1 MKKILALV
9 LALAMLLSVTAAMAG
24 GIKVGIINNPPSESG
39 YRAANVADFEK
50 VFCEAN
56 GYSVQTKYAGEND
69 DQLEAAK
76 QFINDGVDYLLISA
90 AETTGWEAVLK
101 DAKEQGIGVFLFD
114 RMIEV
119 DPEYYEAAVVSD
131 MASEGKNA
139 VQWLLDQNLP
149 EYKVVHIQGKIQS
162 DAQIGRTAALDE
174 QFANGKMTKVVQ
186 QAAGVWDPVE
196 AKKIMQQVI
205 DSGEDFN
212 VLYSENTGM
221 ALGAV
226 KAMDE
231 AGITHGKDGKVIV
244 MAFDCDIWAMEKV
257 LAGEWNFIQQC
268 SPFQAALIDEMI
280 KKLQAGEAIEG
291 LDENKKIVNPER
303 GFDTAT
309 ITEEEVKT
317 YSWDGT
323 APATEAEEAPA
334 A

>member
-9 LALAMLLSVTAAMAG
+9 LALVMVLCAASAFADA
-24 GIKVGIINNPPSESG
+24 IKVGIINNPPDESG

-50 VFCEAN
+50 IFNEEN
-56 GYSVQTKYAGEND
+56 GYSVQTKYDGAND
-69 DQLEAAK
+69 KQLDAAK

-90 AETTGWEAVLK
+90 AETTGWESVLK
-101 DAKEQGIGVFLFD
+101 DAKEQGIAVFLFD

-119 DPEYYEAAVVSD
+119 DPEYYTAAVVSD

-139 VQWLLDQNLP
+139 VEWLLGQNLD

-174 QFANGKMTKVVQ
+174 QFESNEKFTKVVQ

-196 AKKIMQQVI
+196 ARKIMQQVI
-205 DSGEDFN
+205 DSQEDFN
-212 VLYSENTGM
+212 VLYAENTGM

-226 KAMDE
+226 KAMDD

-244 MAFDCDIWAMEKV
+244 MAFDCDIWAMEEV
-257 LAGEWNFIQQC
+257 LKGNWNFIQQC
-268 SPFQAALIDEMI
+268 SPFQAELIDMMI
-280 KKLQAGEAIEG
+280 KTLEEGKEIEG
-291 LDENKKIVNPER
+291 LSEDKKIVNPER
-303 GFDTAT
+303 GFDCDT

-317 YSWDGT
+317 YSWDGK
-323 APATEAEEAPA
+323 APATTAEE
-334 A
+334 